1 MTAPPT
7 RRSRI
12 LIVED
17 ARDTAD
23 SLRMLLE
30 LVGYEVA
37 VASTGPEGVE
47 KAVRWRPDAVLCDIG
62 LPGLDGYSV
71 AQRLRRNPAT
81 VNARL
86 IAITA
91 WGGEEDQRRGQ
102 EAGFD
107 HHLVK
112 PANPEQLLK
121 LLGRRHFCWWNK

>member
-1 MTAPPT
+1 MTASPT

-17 ARDTAD
+17 QKDTAD

-37 VASTGPEGVE
+37 VACTGPEGVE

-81 VNARL
+81 ANARL

-91 WGGEEDQRRGQ
+91 WGGEEDRRRGQ

-112 PANPEQLLK
+112 PANPEHLLR
-121 LLGRRHFCWWNK
+121 LLATVETS

>member
-81 VNARL
+81 ANARL

-91 WGGEEDQRRGQ
+91 WGGEEDRRRGQ

-112 PANPEQLLK
+112 PAEPEHLLR
-121 LLGRRHFCWWNK
+121 LLATVETS